1 MVRSRQSVEPVENKA
16 TEAADM
22 VRTSNRNIGHD
33 RQRESRVTWVPKYR
47 CGHFHSLCTVP
58 SPKGNSHNKQINK
71 KRQKSDQQQM
81 LFPTG
86 VSFPS
91 DVTHHRTHKSG
102 RSRNRNRPT
111 KQKKSRHILSFGPK
125 GGGFNH
131 HHQPHRFGI
140 FFAFVFLS
148 CLRFVFLSPL
158 VLFAVITEL
167 VSELLS

>member
-1 MVRSRQSVEPVENKA
+1 MVRSRQSVEPLENKA

-47 CGHFHSLCTVP
+47 CGHLHSLCTVP

-91 DVTHHRTHKSG
+91 DVTHHRTHKSR

-111 KQKKSRHILSFGPK
+111 KQKKKVDIFSVSVQRAEGLITIINLIGSAFFSHLFSF
-125 GGGFNH
+125 H
-131 HHQPHRFGI
+131 
-140 FFAFVFLS
+140 VCVS
-148 CLRFVFLSPL
+148 CFCPL
-158 VLFAVITEL
+158 
-167 VSELLS
+167 